1 MCGVH
6 LGLGMAAGKYHH
18 NAHQH
23 AGAAAGIKGIAGE
36 VAQEF
41 AWPVV
46 DIIANIT
53 DAHHSQQFLAVHE
66 PA

>member
-6 LGLGMAAGKYHH
+6 LGLGMAAGKCHQ

-41 AWPVV
+41 LGQLLISSP
-46 DIIANIT
+46 T
-53 DAHHSQQFLAVHE
+53 
-66 PA
+66 